1 MFESLDDTMK
11 RDENAQS
18 TSKERMLKYI
28 AYAAVSVLAFGGL
41 LLGVHALS

>member
-11 RDENAQS
+11 RDENEQS
-18 TSKERMLKYI
+18 TSKERMMRYVAI
-28 AYAAVSVLAFGGL
+28 GAISVLVFGGL